1 MTSMRQLSSAVCEH
15 SIGDTVVKEVA
26 FLEDQACSFS
36 SVLVW
41 DRLGVYADHVC
52 RKMNQRREWNY
63 SSPPKGTSLWP
74 LSSATPHAYRSE
86 GLAGII
92 LTSSINISAGFFL
105 ALSTRGCRS
114 LALKESFRLWR
125 LFNSLSSRS
134 RLSVNVFL
142 HHSRTERMTF
152 VWMQ

>member
-26 FLEDQACSFS
+26 FLEDQVCSFS

-74 LSSATPHAYRSE
+74 LSSATPHAYPL
-86 GLAGII
+86 G
-92 LTSSINISAGFFL
+92 GFGWYHTYFIDEY
-105 ALSTRGCRS
+105 GCR
-114 LALKESFRLWR
+114 
-125 LFNSLSSRS
+125 LFFGTVYKRVQVVSA
-134 RLSVNVFL
+134 
-142 HHSRTERMTF
+142 
-152 VWMQ
+152 